1 MRYIGAMTASRRR
14 TRLSH
19 HALAPVHRP
28 RGARVGV
35 QARGVHRL
43 LRARRM
49 DGLSLGRRASCRP
62 KPVTDILRETGD
74 WALRFLVASLAVTP
88 LRHAT
93 RWNRVYTVRRMLG
106 LTALFYTLAHLG
118 FWFGHENFRWL
129 HILYEAFFRTYLVIG
144 VIATA
149 IMAILGLTSNDASV
163 KRLGAAGWNRLHWW
177 VYPAALAS
185 LVHYFM
191 LVRLDATQAA
201 LMAGLCT
208 LFAGFRF
215 LRKVKVDFGV
225 LDLLALALSPRS
237 RRRPSRSAITRSRQA
252 LTQAVS
258 SARIWI
264 SRIRCAPRG
273 GCWRR
278 GCSWRSRALCVMCWG
293 GRAGARGRS
302 RKKRPK
308 PASFENARPRPSPS
322 KTGTARR
329 P

>member
-1 MRYIGAMTASRRR
+1 MPWLPFTDRAGRVSAFKLAVFIACCAPAAWMAYRWGAGL
-14 TRLSH
+14 LS
-19 HALAPVHRP
+19 
-28 RGARVGV
+28 
-35 QARGVHRL
+35 
-43 LRARRM
+43 
-49 DGLSLGRRASCRP
+49 P
-62 KPVTDILRETGD
+62 KPVTDILRDTGD
-74 WALRFLVASLAVTP
+74 WALRFLVASLAVSP
-88 LRHAT
+88 LRHST

-149 IMAILGLTSNDASV
+149 IMAILGITSNDASV

-191 LVRLDATQAA
+191 LIRLDATQAA

-225 LDLLALALSPRS
+225 IDLLALALIAALATAAIEIGYYAFATGANAS
-237 RRRPSRSAITRSRQA
+237 RLIGAHLDFTYQVRPAWWVLAAGLFMAI
-252 LTQAVS
+252 
-258 SARIWI
+258 ARAA
-264 SRIRCAPRG
+264 RDVFGERAPREK
-273 GCWRR
+273 R
-278 GCSWRSRALCVMCWG
+278 L
-293 GRAGARGRS
+293 
-302 RKKRPK
+302 RKK
-308 PASFENARPRPSPS
+308 PA
-322 KTGTARR
+322 
-329 P
+329 

>member
-1 MRYIGAMTASRRR
+1 MRYIGAMTARAAAPA
-14 TRLSH
+14 LSIMPWLPFTDR
-19 HALAPVHRP
+19 AGRVSAFKLAVFIACCAPAAWMAYRW
-28 RGARVGV
+28 GAG
-35 QARGVHRL
+35 L
-43 LRARRM
+43 L
-49 DGLSLGRRASCRP
+49 SP

-74 WALRFLVASLAVTP
+74 WALRFLVASLAITP

-149 IMAILGLTSNDASV
+149 IMAILGITSNDASV

-191 LVRLDATQAA
+191 LIRLDATQAA
-201 LMAGLCT
+201 LMGGLCT

-225 LDLLALALSPRS
+225 LDLIALALLAALATAAIEIGYYAFATGANAS
-237 RRRPSRSAITRSRQA
+237 RLVGAHLDFTYQVRPAWWVFAAGLFMAFARLVRDVFGAQGANAFRRVMVRDGGPSTTS
-252 LTQAVS
+252 
-258 SARIWI
+258 
-264 SRIRCAPRG
+264 
-273 GCWRR
+273 
-278 GCSWRSRALCVMCWG
+278 
-293 GRAGARGRS
+293 
-302 RKKRPK
+302 KRNK
-308 PASFENARPRPSPS
+308 PVA
-322 KTGTARR
+322 
-329 P
+329 